1 MNLRLP
7 VVLCIVG
14 AAGAAAV
21 ARTVHPPAPAPAS
34 LAFAQDDPSPPA
46 RATSARARPPVDAG
60 VVVYVAGAVARGG
73 VYHVGAGSRAVDA
86 LRAAGGA
93 TSSADLVAVN
103 LAAPLA
109 DGDEVIVPEKGAA
122 DDVAASDTT
131 ATPHHKKHK
140 RHRKR
145 HHRRKHH
152 SAAQTADLSSVD
164 QSSGDGSA
172 SQTADTNNTVEDA
185 APAAP
190 IDLNAA
196 DASELETL
204 PGIGAGL
211 AERIVSYR
219 DLNGPFAA
227 PDDLLDVGGMTQKRL
242 DAIEPFLVL

>member
-14 AAGAAAV
+14 AAGAAAISR
-21 ARTVHPPAPAPAS
+21 AVHPPSPPPAP
-34 LAFAQDDPSPPA
+34 LAFSQDDPSPQAAAPERRVR
-46 RATSARARPPVDAG
+46 RASDSG
-60 VVVYVAGAVARGG
+60 VVVYVAGAVAHGG
-73 VYHVGAGSRAVDA
+73 VYHVPAGSRAVDA

-93 TSSADLVAVN
+93 AASADLVAVN
-103 LAAPLA
+103 LAAPVA

-122 DDVAASDTT
+122 DDVVASDGATT
-131 ATPHHKKHK
+131 THRKKHK

-145 HHRRKHH
+145 HHKRSRH
-152 SAAQTADLSSVD
+152 SAAQTADLSAAD
-164 QSSGDGSA
+164 DSST
-172 SQTADTNNTVEDA
+172 QTADTSSTVDDA

-190 IDLNAA
+190 IDINAA
-196 DASELETL
+196 GASDLETL

-242 DAIEPFLVL
+242 DEIEPFLTL